1 MARDKGTFVS
11 YEDVVKPMYFR
22 KAIHVDLS
30 RIIHEHYEREMNRAK
45 LRNTPVNTPTVQV
58 LWEEIRKLV
67 TGNKAKEAIR
77 RQYEDAVLDM
87 FDADL
92 GDAEYIKDN
101 LVQFGKQAA
110 LERAILESVDELEK
124 GTVDYGKIE
133 EKISLAIQ
141 VGEGIDDLGTAY
153 FETAEQR
160 AEQYSHKT
168 DGVRRIKT
176 GMTGLDK
183 VMKGGLGN
191 GELGVIIAP
200 PNRGKSFALI
210 NIGAGAV
217 AEGFNVVHY
226 TLEMPEEQVAKRY
239 DQRLLNKDFEY
250 MTENSSKVLTALKN
264 MQKVTKGELIIKRY
278 PARSCSINTIRG
290 HLTRLMIQKN
300 FRPDLIVIDYGDLV
314 QPLRHYSDKRFE
326 LESVYL
332 DMRDLGVE
340 YECPVWTASQAN
352 RGSMSKKIITMEDL
366 AEAFNKANI
375 ADFMLA
381 ICQTTEEKE
390 DNIMRFYVAKQR
402 DGVASITLDGDID
415 YPKATINIYEGDDY

>member
-200 PNRGKSFALI
+200 PNRGK
-210 NIGAGAV
+210 
-217 AEGFNVVHY
+217 
-226 TLEMPEEQVAKRY
+226 
-239 DQRLLNKDFEY
+239 
-250 MTENSSKVLTALKN
+250 LK
-264 MQKVTKGELIIKRY
+264 
-278 PARSCSINTIRG
+278 
-290 HLTRLMIQKN
+290 
-300 FRPDLIVIDYGDLV
+300 
-314 QPLRHYSDKRFE
+314 
-326 LESVYL
+326 
-332 DMRDLGVE
+332 
-340 YECPVWTASQAN
+340 
-352 RGSMSKKIITMEDL
+352 
-366 AEAFNKANI
+366 I
-375 ADFMLA
+375 A
-381 ICQTTEEKE
+381 
-390 DNIMRFYVAKQR
+390 
-402 DGVASITLDGDID
+402 
-415 YPKATINIYEGDDY
+415 